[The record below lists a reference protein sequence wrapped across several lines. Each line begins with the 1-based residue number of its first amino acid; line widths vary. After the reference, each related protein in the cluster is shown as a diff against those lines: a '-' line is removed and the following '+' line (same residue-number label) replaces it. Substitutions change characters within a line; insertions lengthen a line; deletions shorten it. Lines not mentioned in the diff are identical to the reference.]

1 MIGNCLSKLSFVWTF
16 YLFTSTSISY
26 SFLHMSY
33 IYPRKLAWSLF
44 CASYGALSA
53 IARRDDESR
62 SDRIE
67 RRMANAPEFCHS
79 DDPHGRYRSLSTER
93 RLVAYIALH
102 WSINSGPLSDYS
114 VFQFFYLECNSRWPV
129 CNPRERWENAKGAAY
144 RTKIRPTKESQQ
156 HHDRESTCGFAAW
169 SEVINH

>member
-1 MIGNCLSKLSFVWTF
+1 MEIACPNSLSFGLFIYLPPRVFHIPF
-16 YLFTSTSISY
+16 YIC
-26 SFLHMSY
+26 H

-67 RRMANAPEFCHS
+67 RRVANAHPEFCHS
-79 DDPHGRYRSLSTER
+79 DGPHGRYRSLSTER

-129 CNPRERWENAKGAAY
+129 CNPRERWENAKCAAY